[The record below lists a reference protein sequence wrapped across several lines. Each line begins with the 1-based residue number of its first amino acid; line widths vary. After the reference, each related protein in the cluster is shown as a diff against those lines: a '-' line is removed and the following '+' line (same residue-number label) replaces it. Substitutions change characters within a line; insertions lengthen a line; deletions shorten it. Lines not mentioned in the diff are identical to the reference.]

1 MTATDVSTNVGPG
14 AETDHDDAGH
24 ASDLVY
30 FKVFVVLAFLTAA
43 EVSTYVVELGNALLP
58 ALIVMMVVK
67 FALVVMF
74 FMHLRYDNK
83 LFSWVF
89 VSGLVL
95 AVIVY
100 IVMLT
105 TFHYWQ
111 SL

>member
-1 MTATDVSTNVGPG
+1 
-14 AETDHDDAGH
+14 
-24 ASDLVY
+24 
-30 FKVFVVLAFLTAA
+30 
-43 EVSTYVVELGNALLP
+43 
-58 ALIVMMVVK
+58 
-67 FALVVMF
+67 MF

-100 IVMLT
+100 MVMLT